1 MCLGGN
7 SSQKLL
13 KTHEYLWITL
23 VKRGVGFISHKI
35 KNIKGGK
42 KTKTAKKNYYDLEI
56 TGFFVEILKQ
66 ATGIKHGE

>member
-42 KTKTAKKNYYDLEI
+42 KTKTAKKTTMIWKLQ
-56 TGFFVEILKQ
+56 GFFVEILKQ